1 MIQPFTELAQ
11 RYRGREDSEHEQ
23 AFVRLA
29 IIVVFL
35 AYLLGATAFDRATG
49 DRAALVLYVLLAET
63 AVAIGL
69 LVWIAWRPKPSRAR
83 RWIGMLA
90 DYAACGIIMHL
101 QGAVVAP
108 LYVVLMWVTVGNG
121 LRYGPRY
128 LLAAVG
134 LASISF
140 LAVITTTDVLA
151 RQPVAGLEPAAGA
164 GGDSRST

>member
-69 LVWIAWRPKPSRAR
+69 LVWIAWRPKPSHAR

-90 DYAACGIIMHL
+90 DYAACGIGIGTHATSLRMRRCRST
-101 QGAVVAP
+101 ASVNPAP
-108 LYVVLMWVTVGNG
+108 
-121 LRYGPRY
+121 
-128 LLAAVG
+128 
-134 LASISF
+134 
-140 LAVITTTDVLA
+140 
-151 RQPVAGLEPAAGA
+151 
-164 GGDSRST
+164 SRSAPSVIQQEYHAGHSLSNP

>member
-69 LVWIAWRPKPSRAR
+69 LVWIAWRPESTCRSRTLRRRSPSWSAPQAWASPRATAR
-83 RWIGMLA
+83 R
-90 DYAACGIIMHL
+90 
-101 QGAVVAP
+101 
-108 LYVVLMWVTVGNG
+108 G
-121 LRYGPRY
+121 LRPWRTHR
-128 LLAAVG
+128 
-134 LASISF
+134 ISS
-140 LAVITTTDVLA
+140 
-151 RQPVAGLEPAAGA
+151 P
-164 GGDSRST
+164 

>member
-49 DRAALVLYVLLAET
+49 DRASLVLHVLLAET

-69 LVWIAWRPKPSRAR
+69 PI
-83 RWIGMLA
+83 
-90 DYAACGIIMHL
+90 
-101 QGAVVAP
+101 QG
-108 LYVVLMWVTVGNG
+108 LK
-121 LRYGPRY
+121 R
-128 LLAAVG
+128 
-134 LASISF
+134 
-140 LAVITTTDVLA
+140 
-151 RQPVAGLEPAAGA
+151 
-164 GGDSRST
+164 